1 MLGNYN
7 ITYNTAEFTINKRD
21 ATWTTSANSKTYA
34 DADPNPLTTGSGDFL
49 VADGVTATYS
59 RQAGE
64 TVAGSPYHIT
74 ATLSAGA
81 GVLDNYTITNTG
93 AAFTINKRDATWT
106 TNPNSKTYGD
116 ADPSPLTTGSG
127 DFLAADN
134 VTATYSRATGEMVTG
149 GPYHITATLSA
160 GAGVLNNYTITNTG
174 AAFTINPRPATWTT
188 NPNSKTYGD
197 LDPNSLTTG
206 SGSGF
211 LSGDNVTATYSRA
224 AGETVLGGPYHIT
237 ATLGPAGVLS
247 NYSIT
252 NAGANFTINPR
263 PATWT
268 TNANSKTYGDAD
280 PNPLTTGG
288 GSGFV
293 VSDGVN
299 ASYSRAAGETVPGG
313 PYHITATLI
322 PAGALSNYT
331 ITNTGA
337 DFTISPRPATVTAD
351 NKSKVYGDPNPVL
364 TATVTNTKNGDVVNY
379 TLATTALQFS
389 NVSTYPITVTLG
401 SNPNYSITSTDGT
414 LTIGKAN
421 LTIKADNKQIF
432 LHAALPTFTVTY
444 TGFLGTDTPGSL
456 TGVLTFT
463 PTTTPANAGT
473 YDIVPS
479 GLTSN
484 NYTIT
489 FQKGTLT
496 VNYSTTCIIF
506 GDPTHAIL
514 QPINPDGTSVNKAGS
529 TVPAKFRV
537 GDANCNSIGTPGVV
551 TSFKLIGTM
560 SDVNTVVN
568 EDVVSTTPDTAFRW
582 DPSAQ
587 QWIFNIST
595 KGMKAGVKYTYQ
607 ISLNDNTSIIF
618 SFALR

>member
-1 MLGNYN
+1 
-7 ITYNTAEFTINKRD
+7 
-21 ATWTTSANSKTYA
+21 
-34 DADPNPLTTGSGDFL
+34 
-49 VADGVTATYS
+49 
-59 RQAGE
+59 
-64 TVAGSPYHIT
+64 
-74 ATLSAGA
+74 
-81 GVLDNYTITNTG
+81 
-93 AAFTINKRDATWT
+93 
-106 TNPNSKTYGD
+106 
-116 ADPSPLTTGSG
+116 
-127 DFLAADN
+127 
-134 VTATYSRATGEMVTG
+134 
-149 GPYHITATLSA
+149 
-160 GAGVLNNYTITNTG
+160 
-174 AAFTINPRPATWTT
+174 
-188 NPNSKTYGD
+188 
-197 LDPNSLTTG
+197 
-206 SGSGF
+206 
-211 LSGDNVTATYSRA
+211 
-224 AGETVLGGPYHIT
+224 
-237 ATLGPAGVLS
+237 
-247 NYSIT
+247 
-252 NAGANFTINPR
+252 
-263 PATWT
+263 
-268 TNANSKTYGDAD
+268 
-280 PNPLTTGG
+280 
-288 GSGFV
+288 
-293 VSDGVN
+293 
-299 ASYSRAAGETVPGG
+299 
-313 PYHITATLI
+313 
-322 PAGALSNYT
+322 
-331 ITNTGA
+331 
-337 DFTISPRPATVTAD
+337 VTAD

>member
-1 MLGNYN
+1 MQC
-7 ITYNTAEFTINKRD
+7 
-21 ATWTTSANSKTYA
+21 S
-34 DADPNPLTTGSGDFL
+34 
-49 VADGVTATYS
+49 
-59 RQAGE
+59 
-64 TVAGSPYHIT
+64 
-74 ATLSAGA
+74 
-81 GVLDNYTITNTG
+81 
-93 AAFTINKRDATWT
+93 
-106 TNPNSKTYGD
+106 
-116 ADPSPLTTGSG
+116 
-127 DFLAADN
+127 N
-134 VTATYSRATGEMVTG
+134 V
-149 GPYHITATLSA
+149 GPYA
-160 GAGVLNNYTITNTG
+160 
-174 AAFTINPRPATWTT
+174 
-188 NPNSKTYGD
+188 
-197 LDPNSLTTG
+197 
-206 SGSGF
+206 
-211 LSGDNVTATYSRA
+211 
-224 AGETVLGGPYHIT
+224 
-237 ATLGPAGVLS
+237 
-247 NYSIT
+247 
-252 NAGANFTINPR
+252 
-263 PATWT
+263 
-268 TNANSKTYGDAD
+268 
-280 PNPLTTGG
+280 
-288 GSGFV
+288 
-293 VSDGVN
+293 
-299 ASYSRAAGETVPGG
+299 
-313 PYHITATLI
+313 
-322 PAGALSNYT
+322 
-331 ITNTGA
+331 
-337 DFTISPRPATVTAD
+337 
-351 NKSKVYGDPNPVL
+351 
-364 TATVTNTKNGDVVNY
+364 
-379 TLATTALQFS
+379 
-389 NVSTYPITVTLG
+389 ITVTLG